1 MSNTVRNRNPISVE
15 RNRVRGI
22 VVKVENLNA
31 SRSFY
36 RDVLNLGPPVMDSNF
51 WVEFS
56 LGSCDSIILEQ
67 VDPTEKLSV
76 SRGRIAWLCE
86 TNDFDITVDNLS
98 RNGFEPI
105 SDESERVG
113 VKVRLYA
120 DPEGNP
126 FYLCEPR
133 KRQE

>member
-1 MSNTVRNRNPISVE
+1 MSNTVKNHSPVGAARNHIHGV
-15 RNRVRGI
+15 
-22 VVKVENLNA
+22 VVKIENMKV

-36 RDVLNLGPPVMDSNF
+36 RDVLNLGPPIMDSNF
-51 WVEFS
+51 WVEFKLDSCSS
-56 LGSCDSIILEQ
+56 LILEQ
-67 VDPTEKLSV
+67 VAPGEKLSV

-86 TNDFDITVDNLS
+86 TSEFDASVETLA

-113 VKVRLYA
+113 VKTRLYS

-126 FYLCEPR
+126 FYICEPR
-133 KRQE
+133 PVK